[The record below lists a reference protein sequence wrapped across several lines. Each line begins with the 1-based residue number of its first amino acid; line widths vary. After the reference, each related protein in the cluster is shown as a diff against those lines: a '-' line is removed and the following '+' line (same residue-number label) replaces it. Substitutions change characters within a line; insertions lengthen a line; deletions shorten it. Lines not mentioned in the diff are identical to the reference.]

1 MSRVTKSGRIF
12 AVVPSK
18 RPKVQV
24 RRPIPVEVLMM
35 NVEPR
40 VEAGRSSGPNP
51 HPDYDDEILKLIKR
65 SEYKI
70 VDQLLQTPSK
80 IFVLALLRDFGAH
93 REALM
98 KVLD

>member
-1 MSRVTKSGRIF
+1 
-12 AVVPSK
+12 
-18 RPKVQV
+18 
-24 RRPIPVEVLMM
+24 MM

-51 HPDYDDEILKLIKR
+51 HPDDDKILKLIKR

-70 VDQLLQTPSK
+70 VDQLLQNPSK

-93 REALM
+93 KEA
-98 KVLD
+98 